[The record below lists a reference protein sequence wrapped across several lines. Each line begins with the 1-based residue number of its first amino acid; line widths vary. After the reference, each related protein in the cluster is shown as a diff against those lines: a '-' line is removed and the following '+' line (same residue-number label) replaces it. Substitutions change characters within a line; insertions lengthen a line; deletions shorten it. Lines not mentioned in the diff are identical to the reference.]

1 LQASFAG
8 IRRLLKGMQTPV
20 WVDEYA
26 QDGLACYWIKE
37 QHENIFIFF
46 AVLSSVWWYNV

>member
-26 QDGLACYWIKE
+26 QDGLACYWIKK